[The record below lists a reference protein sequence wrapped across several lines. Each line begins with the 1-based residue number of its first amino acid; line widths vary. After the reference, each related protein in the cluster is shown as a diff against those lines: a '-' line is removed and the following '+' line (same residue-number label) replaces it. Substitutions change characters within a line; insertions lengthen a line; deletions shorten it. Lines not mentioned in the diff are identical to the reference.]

1 VNTGLG
7 DDFHKFFQRFIYTGV
22 LYCQSV
28 DTSIFLFCITSCQKG
43 KKPYTV
49 LLSVW
54 NDPSFMQKQNNDINV
69 HTPKRLNLR
78 LRDLNKTLTTLA
90 APSIVENCLYSL
102 VFVSDTIIVGR
113 LRNENYLAAAALAG
127 IMMFLVTAPFIALS
141 MAATSIVARSWGE
154 AAYETARKHA
164 GCAMIIAFLMAA
176 ALFAAGSP
184 FAGPIIRSFGASE
197 DVALCGAPYLRI
209 LLVSCL
215 TGLPMMVSNGMLRGM
230 GDTFRPMLITGLMNV
245 VNVVASIML
254 AFGIFAPKLG
264 FYGVAWGTVI
274 ARTFGI
280 FFSLGLLVSAK
291 GLQIR
296 ASHFLS
302 LQKNVLGR
310 IWYLAWPAYIERGL
324 TSFYYM
330 LFMKMV
336 AHLGTT
342 ILAAHQ
348 VALQIENLAVL
359 PAWGL
364 AVATTTITGQAV
376 GAGRHRVARIAV
388 NKIIIAVS
396 TLTAVLCVV
405 FVLFGPQIARVFGA
419 TDEVVRLAGL
429 ATRLSAIE
437 LPFLAITFI
446 FTGALRGVGDTRSPL
461 YVGFVS
467 MLLCRLGAGC
477 CRMSD

>member
-1 VNTGLG
+1 MTKQI
-7 DDFHKFFQRFIYTGV
+7 DDIEISG
-22 LYCQSV
+22 
-28 DTSIFLFCITSCQKG
+28 
-43 KKPYTV
+43 
-49 LLSVW
+49 
-54 NDPSFMQKQNNDINV
+54 
-69 HTPKRLNLR
+69 PKRLNLR

-102 VFVSDTIIVGR
+102 VFLSDTIIVGR
-113 LRNENYLAAAALAG
+113 LHNENFLAAAALAG
-127 IMMFLVTAPFIALS
+127 ILMFLVTAPFIALS

-164 GCAMIIAFLMAA
+164 GCAMVISFLMAGL
-176 ALFAAGSP
+176 LFAAAAP
-184 FAGPIIRSFGASE
+184 FAGPIIRTFGASE
-197 DVALCGAPYLRI
+197 EVTACGGPYLRI
-209 LLVSCL
+209 LLISCL

-230 GDTFRPMLITGLMNV
+230 GDTYRPMLITGLMNV

-296 ASHFLS
+296 AVHFLS
-302 LQKNVLGR
+302 VQKNVLAR

-342 ILAAHQ
+342 VLAAHQ
-348 VALQIENLAVL
+348 IALQIENLAGL

-364 AVATTTITGQAV
+364 AIATTTITGQAV
-376 GAGRHRVARIAV
+376 GAGRYRVARIAV
-388 NKIIIAVS
+388 NKVIIAVS
-396 TLTAVLCVV
+396 ILTAGMCGIFLI
-405 FVLFGPQIARVFGA
+405 FGPQIVRIFGA
-419 TDEVVRLAGL
+419 TDEVVHLAGI
-429 ATRLSAIE
+429 ATQLSAIE

-446 FTGALRGVGDTRSPL
+446 FVGALRGVGDVRSPM
-461 YVGFVS
+461 YVSFVS
-467 MLLCRLGAGC
+467 MLLCRLGGVYVLAYYFKMGLVGVWLSTALDWIV
-477 CRMSD
+477 RSIGLWWFFKREAWTLLHQKEKARFDIPKEI